1 MKSFMRLFFSS
12 TDSRRVVVST
22 KQTSVHEVL
31 VKGLVK
37 LTKEKVWLGGLIIST

>member
-1 MKSFMRLFFSS
+1 MKSFIHLFSS
-12 TDSRRVVVST
+12 SADSRRVVFST
-22 KQTSVHEVL
+22 KHEVL